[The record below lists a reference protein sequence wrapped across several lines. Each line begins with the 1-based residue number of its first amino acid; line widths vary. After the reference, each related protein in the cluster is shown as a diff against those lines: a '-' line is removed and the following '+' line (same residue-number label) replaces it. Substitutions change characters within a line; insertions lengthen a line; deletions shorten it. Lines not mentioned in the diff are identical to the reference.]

1 MTPGERIRQLRR
13 EHGMTQEDLGK
24 LLGIQ
29 KAAVNKY
36 ESGRVQNIKRATLI
50 KLAQILET
58 TPEDLLGWSA
68 DMPKNIETLEETDM
82 TPVPIIGRV
91 AAGLSCVAENDI
103 VGYENVTSSELTPN
117 EQYAFLRVQ
126 GDSMYP
132 IFIEGDLVLIRIQ
145 PSVDSGSYAV
155 VTIDDADGVIKRVV
169 YGKSFI
175 ELQSVNPMYAPRRF
189 EGADV
194 QRIRVFGLVKEI
206 KRKF

>member
-1 MTPGERIRQLRR
+1 MTPGERIRQLRK
-13 EHGMTQEDLGK
+13 EHGMTQEDLGN

-50 KLAQILET
+50 KLAEILET
-58 TPEDLLGWSA
+58 TPEDLIGWNS
-68 DMPKNIETLEETDM
+68 DMPRNAEPLGEYDM
-82 TPVPIIGRV
+82 VSVPIIGRV
-91 AAGLSCVAENDI
+91 AAGLSCIAENDI
-103 VGYENVTSSELTPN
+103 IGYENVMRAELTPN

>member
-68 DMPKNIETLEETDM
+68 DMPKNVEALEETDM

-169 YGKSFI
+169 YSKSFI